1 MGWDK
6 PSWWRIPSAIPILLI
21 ALGFTLLKVSTA
33 QRFKKFFHTH
43 TRLIKDAGK
52 SASLDFEMRWH
63 DATRL
68 ATLHHHMTATLA
80 GLLETESP
88 ESLAAFLSANNR
100 QLGHGKARNK

>member
-43 TRLIKDAGK
+43 PRLLEDAGK
-52 SASLDFEMRWH
+52 CARLDLGMRR
-63 DATRL
+63 DNAAGL
-68 ATLHHHMTATLA
+68 ATLHHHMTAALA